1 MFLRVDSALKD
12 CYYRFAMKQ
21 FWSTFSSRIKQ
32 DIRQLI
38 LWLSPGL
45 GVKRWFFL
53 LLLGTTM
60 LAVGLAFI
68 LLDIYRQAPENWV
81 STLLSYLSLQFL
93 PRLLRAVIFGG
104 LGVAFVLIGIT
115 RLNRTIMRPFVR
127 PGKPVVNTLVQYS
140 RLDRGP
146 QIVVIGGG
154 HGLSMLLRG
163 LKKYTRNITAI
174 VTVADDGG
182 SSGKLRE
189 TKGMLPPGD
198 IRNCLAAL
206 SSDEDLITQLFQYRF
221 TAVEPD
227 LEGHSFG
234 NLLISALSEITG
246 SFELAVVEA
255 GRVLSVHGQVVP
267 STLKDVRLVAD
278 KSLPYLR
285 REVRVKGE
293 SKIPELRGQV
303 RRLWLEPNNPPAYP
317 AAIRALLQADM
328 IVVGPG
334 SLYTS
339 ILPNLLVPDINS
351 AMRSSSAFKL
361 YVCNVTTQPGE
372 TDDYDCGDHIRAIEA
387 HVGSGLFDLVVSN
400 CEMNGKLDQG
410 VQWVEASP
418 ELDDYYAVY
427 RANLV
432 DPEVPHRHD
441 SDKLARALID
451 LFMERTGPLIV

>member
-1 MFLRVDSALKD
+1 
-12 CYYRFAMKQ
+12 MKQ
-21 FWSTFSSRIKQ
+21 SWSTFSSRLKR
-32 DIRQLI
+32 DLKQLI

-45 GVKRWFFL
+45 GVKRWFLL

-60 LAVGLAFI
+60 LAVGLAFV
-68 LLDIYRQAPENWV
+68 LLDIYRQAPDNWV
-81 STLLSYLSLQFL
+81 ATVLSYVSLRFL
-93 PRLLRAVIFGG
+93 PRLLRALIFGG
-104 LGVAFVLIGIT
+104 AGVAFVVIGIM
-115 RLNRTIMRPFVR
+115 RLNRTLMRPFIR

-154 HGLSMLLRG
+154 HGLATLLRG
-163 LKKYTRNITAI
+163 LKKFTRNITAI

-189 TKGMLPPGD
+189 SKGMLPPGD

-221 TAVEPD
+221 TADKPD

-255 GRVLSVHGQVVP
+255 GRALSVNGRVVP

-278 KSLPYLR
+278 KSLPHMR

-293 SKIPELRGQV
+293 SQIPEVRGNV

-317 AAIRALLQADM
+317 IAVRALLQADM

-339 ILPNLLVPDINS
+339 ILPNLLVPDIHA
-351 AMRSSSAFKL
+351 AMRSSHAFKI

-372 TDDYDCGDHIRAIEA
+372 TDNYNCGDHIRAIES
-387 HVGSGLFDLVVSN
+387 HVGDGLFDLVVSN
-400 CEMNGKLDQG
+400 CELLGELPEG
-410 VQWVEASP
+410 VQWVEANP
-418 ELDDYYAVY
+418 ELDEDYAVY

-432 DPEVPHRHD
+432 NSDEPHRHD
-441 SDKLARALID
+441 ADKLARAIID
-451 LFMERTGPLIV
+451 LFMERTGPLVV